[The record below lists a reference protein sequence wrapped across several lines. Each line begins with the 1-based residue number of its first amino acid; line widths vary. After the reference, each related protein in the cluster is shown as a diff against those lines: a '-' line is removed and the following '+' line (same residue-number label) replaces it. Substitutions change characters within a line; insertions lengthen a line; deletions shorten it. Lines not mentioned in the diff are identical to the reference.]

1 MLLALERAV
10 NLMARGESR
19 FPQFLMLIKPE
30 MNFKIDGVQVT
41 CRQDA
46 DSDVVFT
53 YRSGG
58 REHTITWS
66 VHYLADDR
74 FILSSYDD
82 PTTEQVTCTNKGE
95 IKETLKKFLEFDV
108 AQTLKRGVR
117 FWPSW
122 FGAFK
127 LAFEESAGKGPWVI
141 VNQSHH
147 ESIIYIA
154 YAGTGYKF
162 HVYPAWAP
170 GYQYKVVYQYDLTDG
185 KPFGYAHNAEELIR
199 WIETR
204 FVPIKA
210 NHRGPFPEFT
220 P

>member
-10 NLMARGESR
+10 NLMARSESS
-19 FPQFLMLIKPE
+19 FQQFLKLTKAE
-30 MNFKIDGVQVT
+30 MNFQIDGVRVA

-46 DSDVVFT
+46 ESDVVFT
-53 YRSGG
+53 YTSGG
-58 REHTITWS
+58 RQHEITWS
-66 VHYLADDR
+66 VHYLADNR
-74 FILSSYDD
+74 FGLSSYDD
-82 PTTEQVTCTNKGE
+82 PTTEQVTCRNKGE
-95 IKETLKKFLEFDV
+95 IKETLRKFLEFDV
-108 AQTLKRGVR
+108 AQTLQRGVR
-117 FWPSW
+117 FWPLW

-141 VNQSHH
+141 VNESYH

-170 GYQYKVVYQYDLTDG
+170 GYQYKVVYQHDLTDG
-185 KPFGYAHNAEELIR
+185 KPFGYAKNAEELIR
-199 WIETR
+199 WIESR
-204 FVPIKA
+204 FVSIRA
-210 NHRGPFPEFT
+210 AHTGPFPGST